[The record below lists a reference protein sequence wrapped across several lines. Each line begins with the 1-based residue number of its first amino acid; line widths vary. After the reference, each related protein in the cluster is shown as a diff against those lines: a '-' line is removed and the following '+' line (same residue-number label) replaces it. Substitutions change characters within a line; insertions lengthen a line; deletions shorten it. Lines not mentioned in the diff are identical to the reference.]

1 MKYWH
6 KGTLMFMARYQTQ
19 MNWGNDK
26 KADVLLIFVYAQRC
40 HIAQDSY
47 ACPQSF
53 SNNVCDTM
61 HPCNMPMPMFYAPH
75 SPSVLTLLPLLVSS
89 A

>member
-1 MKYWH
+1 M
-6 KGTLMFMARYQTQ
+6 LMARYQTQ
-19 MNWGNDK
+19 TIWEDDK
-26 KADVLLIFVYAQRC
+26 KAEILLNFIYAQRC
-40 HIAQDSY
+40 HVAQDSY

-61 HPCNMPMPMFYAPH
+61 HPCNMPMPIFYATHP
-75 SPSVLTLLPLLVSS
+75 PSVLTLLPLLVPS